1 MTVFIF
7 IFLKPCPRLNA
18 HTLGDEPKTWRR
30 PGQDEE
36 FAASHPKL
44 DKQAN
49 KQRVKTEKQSVFNG
63 SLHTDVL
70 LLYQRIKTFCHVIS
84 YCRPVYSPN
93 LTVMMWRRHQLRGF
107 LGYYKCY
114 RFLSPKKCQMCW
126 GNKQVLSFGCTVTG
140 RDELTL
146 HSDVL
151 NVSAQSICW
160 RLFYSYKQ
168 SHLDYV
174 LFGWRVVVQ
183 VLNVWM

>member
-140 RDELTL
+140 RDELTAVWCAERECSVDL
-146 HSDVL
+146 L
-151 NVSAQSICW
+151 ETFLQ
-160 RLFYSYKQ
+160 LQ

-183 VLNVWM
+183 VLNIWM